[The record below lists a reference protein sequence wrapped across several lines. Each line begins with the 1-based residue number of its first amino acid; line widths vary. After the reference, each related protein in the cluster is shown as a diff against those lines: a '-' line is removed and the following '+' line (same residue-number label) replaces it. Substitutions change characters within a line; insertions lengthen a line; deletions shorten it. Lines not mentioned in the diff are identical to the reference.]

1 MRYGLIGEKLE
12 HSYSKIIHEKL
23 GHYSYELIPLQRD
36 ELEPFLKEGNW
47 QGLNVTIPYKQSV
60 IPFCEKLSDR
70 AKQIGSVNT
79 LVRRPDG
86 SIYGD
91 NTDYD
96 GFCAMADQAG
106 LDFRDRKVLIL
117 GSGGTSLTARAAV
130 RDRGGRPAVISR
142 SGSSHYG
149 NLHLHRDAELIVN
162 TTPVGM
168 YPDTEEQPLDLVDFP
183 RCRGVL
189 DVIYNPFSTR
199 LILQAKA
206 LGIPCSGGLTML
218 VAQAKRAAELFTG
231 RSLPDGLI
239 GGIREDLMN
248 DLTNLVLIGM
258 PGCGKTT
265 VGKQLAAELGMDFAD
280 TDEEVE
286 AAAGLSIPDLFEQ
299 EGEAVFRELEAEQ
312 LQKLGKENKLVIAT
326 GGGVVKDPL
335 NYARLKQNGLILLL
349 ERDPR
354 RLSIK
359 GRPLSK
365 NREEVMELYRER
377 IGLYEAFADIR
388 IMSNCS
394 IAEVV
399 KNIRERIGK

>member
-1 MRYGLIGEKLE
+1 
-12 HSYSKIIHEKL
+12 
-23 GHYSYELIPLQRD
+23 
-36 ELEPFLKEGNW
+36 
-47 QGLNVTIPYKQSV
+47 
-60 IPFCEKLSDR
+60 
-70 AKQIGSVNT
+70 
-79 LVRRPDG
+79 
-86 SIYGD
+86 
-91 NTDYD
+91 
-96 GFCAMADQAG
+96 
-106 LDFRDRKVLIL
+106 
-117 GSGGTSLTARAAV
+117 
-130 RDRGGRPAVISR
+130 
-142 SGSSHYG
+142 
-149 NLHLHRDAELIVN
+149 
-162 TTPVGM
+162 
-168 YPDTEEQPLDLVDFP
+168 
-183 RCRGVL
+183 
-189 DVIYNPFSTR
+189 
-199 LILQAKA
+199 
-206 LGIPCSGGLTML
+206 
-218 VAQAKRAAELFTG
+218 
-231 RSLPDGLI
+231 
-239 GGIREDLMN
+239 MN